1 MRLSNLIPARTTL
14 VSLVLSCFVGS
25 ASAYFKI
32 TQPASNSTWVNGAVN
47 PVSWTKGLLDGI
59 SSFDVELARLSQDGL
74 IMVAKDVPTSGNSF
88 NILLQDVPAADDYF
102 LLFLNVT
109 HGAMYSISPK
119 FTIVSSSSSASSTP
133 SPTSGATVTVS
144 GGPDPTKLFATT
156 FPATSGSIRVI
167 GGWSRK
173 ATGAAAILGGCLLG
187 GILTLW

>member
-1 MRLSNLIPARTTL
+1 M
-14 VSLVLSCFVGS
+14 SLL
-25 ASAYFKI
+25 AYFKI

-74 IMVAKDVPTSGNSF
+74 IMVAKDGTSSMVRLPQVVRHLTKLPVPTSGNSF